1 MKKILFSLIL
11 LYSTSILS
19 QEFAV
24 MTIYSDSRIRDDKK
38 GTFQPYFKG
47 YLEHSS
53 EQPPVVGKIEKFG
66 AKYQMNVASFIK
78 EMDSKGYKLISTDTG
93 GNGTTNSVTRLYF
106 RKD

>member
-1 MKKILFSLIL
+1 MKKIFLVIALMGLSE
-11 LYSTSILS
+11 LYA

-24 MTIYSDSRIRDDKK
+24 MTVYSDSRVRDDKK
-38 GTFQPYFKG
+38 GTFKPQFKG

-66 AKYQMNVASFIK
+66 AKYQMNIASFIK
-78 EMDSKGYKLISTDTG
+78 EMDTKGYKLISTDTG
-93 GNGTTNSVTRLYF
+93 GNGTNNSVTRLYF